1 MRYLVD
7 TNLFLDIVSEDFIS
21 KDVDAILDDYEN
33 IFYISSESVKEFI
46 HLAQKGKISL
56 VKDLEILYVFDFI
69 EKRMGF
75 KVKFVTKEHLCTM
88 TSLELFKEHNDPSD
102 RLIIA
107 QAMTEGIPLISSD
120 KIFKKYKSMR
130 LDLILNIE
138 K

>member
-1 MRYLVD
+1 MRYLAD
-7 TNLFLDIVSEDFIS
+7 TNLFLDIISKDFIS
-21 KDVDAILDDYEN
+21 KDVRAILEDYEN
-33 IFYISSESVKEFI
+33 VFYISSESVKEFI

-56 VKDLEILYVFDFI
+56 MKELEILHIFDFI

-107 QAMTEGIPLISSD
+107 QAITEGIPLISSD
-120 KIFKKYKSMR
+120 KIFKKYKSKG

>member
-7 TNLFLDIVSEDFIS
+7 TNLFLDIISEDFIS
-21 KDVDAILDDYEN
+21 KDARAILEDYEN
-33 IFYISSESVKEFI
+33 VFYISSESIKEFI
-46 HLAQKGKISL
+46 HLVQKEKISP
-56 VKDLEILYVFDFI
+56 VKDMEMLHVFDVI
-69 EKRMGF
+69 EKQMGF

-107 QAMTEGIPLISSD
+107 QAITESIPLISSD
-120 KIFKKYKSMR
+120 KVFKKYKSMG